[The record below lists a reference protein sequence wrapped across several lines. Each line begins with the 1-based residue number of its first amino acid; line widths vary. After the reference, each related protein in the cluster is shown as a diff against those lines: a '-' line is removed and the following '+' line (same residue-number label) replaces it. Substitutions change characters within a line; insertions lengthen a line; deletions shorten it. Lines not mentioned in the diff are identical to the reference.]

1 MAILLRRFNSYLQLT
16 ARLGITSLL
25 KAESVSRKSLVLAL
39 GFALSAFSIGPVY
52 SSQLPL
58 VNVCDTPPVLG
69 NPENTYTPKP
79 GVGVTTWKFN
89 AGVTHDSW
97 EDTRI
102 SVASSSLNLFTWKI
116 GRTLIPGYADPY
128 ESVITNDAAVA
139 INSDFFNLY
148 GDPLPWGPAL
158 ENGKLIYFPLAYD
171 PQTGYTPDWMKIA
184 GVVSRLPDPA
194 DGWSTTGSVQLN
206 SRSQIIAG
214 LNLPSLP
221 LDGVVIYDN
230 RRPGGTPVGKVSILV
245 SGNEIIDFDLAGK
258 SYTPTAGQN
267 VIQATGKAARDLR
280 NKFANRGVTIDLG
293 KPESHGFK
301 SKGSITAG
309 STSAPLSFVNLVGNK
324 TSVFTPLWTGP
335 TPKKDLTW
343 VLSGGKIKKI
353 YKTGSAVSVLSKQTV
368 VQFVN
373 PSNSLKA
380 QKIGSTVKVKYSRP
394 SIKQG
399 FLTHGIARIGASDFS
414 ITGINRQ
421 QGSNEISL
429 FTSDWKNKTP
439 AGAVTIK
446 IKDGKITGFFNAG
459 RSVKV
464 LAGEY
469 ILQVPDSLAPD
480 LRTSYIRPVTTV
492 TVDETAERIKTIA
505 ETKARYRSTLTVNGE
520 KLFMGTLNYYLPDNQ
535 GGAILPPS
543 NLGSVYD
550 DNWRGSYGDGDTY
563 AGKASIRVRD
573 GVIHRIKKS
582 GGSMSVEEP
591 GDLVFQLG
599 NNQAALVQDWAVGMA
614 ATFVSKYQT
623 KNQEPY
629 ETFVGYGT
637 KLIIDDSIVAT
648 CSNTGNQIRPRTA
661 IGWNDAGQYWLMT
674 ASPASRDP
682 NNSGY
687 RTGGANYPQI
697 SRWLK
702 SLGATH
708 AVGLDGGGSTWMVR
722 RTTNGAARVD
732 LPEPNNN
739 CQRNQTDM
747 SCNPW
752 IRWVPFELMLVSA
765 AE

>member
-1 MAILLRRFNSYLQLT
+1 M
-16 ARLGITSLL
+16 
-25 KAESVSRKSLVLAL
+25 SRKSLVLAIGL
-39 GFALSAFSIGPVY
+39 ALSAFSIGPVY

-58 VNVCDTPPVLG
+58 VNVCDTPPALV
-69 NPENTYTPKP
+69 NPENTFTPKT
-79 GVGVTTWKFN
+79 GVGITTWKFN

-102 SVASSSLNLFTWKI
+102 SVASSSLNLFDWKI
-116 GRTLIPGYADPY
+116 GRTLIPGLADPY

-139 INSDFFNLY
+139 INSDFFNLS

-158 ENGKLIYFPLAYD
+158 EDEKLIYFPLAYD
-171 PQTGYTPDWMKIA
+171 AQTGYSPDWIKIL
-184 GVVSRLPDPA
+184 GVVSRVPDPA
-194 DGWSTTGSVQLN
+194 GGWSTSGSVQLN
-206 SRSQIIAG
+206 SLSQTIAG

-221 LDGVVIYDN
+221 LDGIVVYDN
-230 RRPGGTPVGKVSILV
+230 RRAGLTPSGDVSILI
-245 SGNEIIDFDLAGK
+245 SGNEIIDFDLDGK
-258 SYTPTAGQN
+258 SYEPLAGQT
-267 VIQATGKAARDLR
+267 VVQANGKAARNLR
-280 NKFANRGVTIDLG
+280 TKFVRRQVTIDLG

-309 STSAPLSFVNLVGNK
+309 NTSVPLSFVNLVGNK
-324 TSVFTPLWTGP
+324 TSVFTSLWSGP

-343 VLSGGKIKKI
+343 VLSGGKIKRI
-353 YKTGSAVSVLSKQTV
+353 YKKGSAVSVSPKQTV
-368 VQFVN
+368 VQFVK
-373 PSNSLKA
+373 PSNGIKA
-380 QKIGSTVKVKYSRP
+380 VRIGSKVQVKYSKP

-414 ITGINRQ
+414 ITGINKQ
-421 QGSNEISL
+421 LGSNEISL
-429 FTSDWKNKTP
+429 FTSDWKGKTP
-439 AGAVTIK
+439 AGALTLK
-446 IKDGKITGFFNAG
+446 IKNGKITAFYNSG
-459 RSVKV
+459 RSVKA

-469 ILQVPDSLAPD
+469 VLQVPDFLAPD
-480 LRTSYIRPVTTV
+480 VRTSFVRPVATV
-492 TVDETAERIKTIA
+492 TVDETSERIKIIA

-520 KLFMGTLNYYLPDNQ
+520 KLLMATLNFYRPDYQ
-535 GGAILPPS
+535 GGAYLPPS
-543 NLGSVYD
+543 NQGAVYD
-550 DNWRGSYGDGDTY
+550 DNWRGSFGDSATY
-563 AGKASIRVRD
+563 AGSASIRVRD
-573 GVIHRIKKS
+573 GVVQRINKS

-599 NNQAALVQDWAVGMA
+599 NNQAAIVQDWTVGMP

-623 KNQEPY
+623 KNHEPY

-637 KLIIDDSIVAT
+637 KLIIDDTIVAT
-648 CSNTGNQIRPRTA
+648 CSNTGDQIRPRTA